1 MRVMKLGKRF
11 RSKVTARPQ
20 VAHQLLRKRLS
31 RDACRK
37 SKVRRVFRIKETE

>member
-1 MRVMKLGKRF
+1 MKVIKLGKRF

-20 VAHQLLRKRLS
+20 VAHQLVRKTLS

-37 SKVRRVFRIKETE
+37 SKARQVSRIKETE

>member
-1 MRVMKLGKRF
+1 MKVMKSGEKL

-20 VAHQLLRKRLS
+20 VVHQLLRKRLS

-37 SKVRRVFRIKETE
+37 SKARRVFRIKETE

>member
-1 MRVMKLGKRF
+1 MRVMKLGKKL

-20 VAHQLLRKRLS
+20 VVHQLLRKTLS

-37 SKVRRVFRIKETE
+37 SKARRDFRIKETE

>member
-1 MRVMKLGKRF
+1 MKVMKLGKRF

-20 VAHQLLRKRLS
+20 VAHNLVRKTVS

>member
-1 MRVMKLGKRF
+1 MKVMKLGKRF

-20 VAHQLLRKRLS
+20 VTHQLVRKTLS

-37 SKVRRVFRIKETE
+37 SKARRVFRIKETE